1 MKAFVFALLMT
12 VSLAA
17 QARIEALFHPH
28 DPTLETIAQWIY
40 EAESTVDIAMYNLE
54 SGPASPIIQTIQS
67 PPVQARI
74 RNGSLKIRM
83 VLELY
88 GTPEENTKKRQAM
101 EDLGVD
107 VRYLGRSVKVHHKFA
122 VIDSLKSVDRVI
134 TGSANWSLSSYR
146 GYNENILFFTQE
158 PEATSR
164 YQTEFNRLWLNSVE
178 FGFTGPTPEI
188 TPVPFV
194 DQEGMEVYFNSPK
207 RLEPGSSEKSN
218 LTNEIVNLINSSQ
231 SHLQIAST
239 RIRLIPVLEALQAAA
254 VRGVKVQAVI
264 SQDDFMDLGKRAKY
278 LLSNPNIDLRVKFY
292 NLQVAEYMT
301 YQMHNK
307 FMIVD
312 GHTLVTGSFN
322 WSSSSENNHIENI
335 VILSG
340 RLAQE
345 VLPSY
350 ENEFASIWNLGRTE
364 FPSVLEALKN
374 QMHHECSIPKMA
386 LYPKEIRQLLK
397 FKPQCK

>member
-1 MKAFVFALLMT
+1 MKALVLALVMT
-12 VSLAA
+12 FSLTA

-28 DPTLETIAQWIY
+28 DPTLETIAQWIS
-40 EAESTVDIAMYNLE
+40 EAESTVDIALYNLE
-54 SGPASPIIQTIQS
+54 SGPSSPVIQTLQS
-67 PPVQARI
+67 PAVQSRI
-74 RNGSLKIRM
+74 RNGNLKIRM

-88 GTPEENTKKRQAM
+88 GTPEENNKKRQAI

-122 VIDSLKSVDRVI
+122 VIDALGSVDRVI

-146 GYNENILFFTQE
+146 GYNENMLFFTQE

-164 YQTEFNRLWLNSVE
+164 YQTEFNRLWMHSAE
-178 FGFTGPTPEI
+178 FGFTGTATDV
-188 TPVPFV
+188 TPVASV
-194 DQEGMEVYFNSPK
+194 DQEDMEVYFNSPK

-218 LTNEIVNLINSSQ
+218 LTNEVVNLINSSQ

-239 RIRLIPVLEALQAAA
+239 RIRLLPVLEALQAAA
-254 VRGVKVQAVI
+254 ARGVKIQAVI

-278 LLSNPNIDLRVKFY
+278 LLGNPNIDLRVKFY
-292 NLQVAEYMT
+292 NLQVGEYMT

-312 GHTLVTGSFN
+312 GVKLVTGSFN

-340 RLAQE
+340 HLAQE
-345 VLPSY
+345 VLPAY
-350 ENEFASIWNLGRTE
+350 ENEFASIFNLGRE
-364 FPSVLEALKN
+364 DYSSVLNALKN
-374 QMHHECSIPKMA
+374 QTHRECSIPKMA
-386 LYPKEIRQLLK
+386 LYPNEIRQLLK
-397 FKPQCK
+397 FKGSCQ